1 MEFIVLNRTDNMN
14 KMKETYEAPAMKVLN
29 LLQQGIICVSG
40 DSIGASRKSYGSA
53 ETQTWEDE

>member
-1 MEFIVLNRTDNMN
+1 MN